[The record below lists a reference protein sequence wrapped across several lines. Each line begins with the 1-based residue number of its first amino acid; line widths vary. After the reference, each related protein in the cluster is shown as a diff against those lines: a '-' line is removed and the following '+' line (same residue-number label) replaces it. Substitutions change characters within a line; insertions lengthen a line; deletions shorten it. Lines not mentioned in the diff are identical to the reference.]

1 LAFDDFRAQMA
12 AAGWNLAT
20 HQLRLG
26 SRVLQS
32 SQVHDKSA

>member
-1 LAFDDFRAQMA
+1 MTFQDFREQMA

-26 SRVLQS
+26 DHRLQNAPS
-32 SQVHDKSA
+32 HDKSS